1 MSRFTAICVRALL
14 APATFWQGRASGRP
28 DNAARSGN
36 EGQHERPN
44 EAERLERIAMYAR
57 AGYFHLGCTL
67 DTLNMTGEIPP
78 E

>member
-1 MSRFTAICVRALL
+1 MSRFTAICVRVLL
-14 APATFWQGRASGRP
+14 APAAFWQVRASGQP
-28 DNAARSGN
+28 DDAAPSGS
-36 EGQHERPN
+36 EGQRERPN

-57 AGYFHLGCTL
+57 AGYFHMGCTL